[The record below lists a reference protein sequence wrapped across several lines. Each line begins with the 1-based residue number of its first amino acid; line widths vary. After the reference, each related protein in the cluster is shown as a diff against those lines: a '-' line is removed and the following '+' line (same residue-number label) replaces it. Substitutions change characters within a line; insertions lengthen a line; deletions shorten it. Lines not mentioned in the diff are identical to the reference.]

1 MTELEKAEEVWEAAL
16 RKWRGQYFKS
26 QKQQNK
32 AFEIL
37 AAARKV
43 WDAAKEKP
51 EAEAKFQAAHDRAE
65 KQLANN
71 RRIFYDR

>member
-1 MTELEKAEEVWEAAL
+1 VTELEKAEAVWEAAL
-16 RKWRGQYFKS
+16 SNWRSEYFKG

-43 WDAAKEKP
+43 WNAAKEKP
-51 EAEAKFQAAHDRAE
+51 E
-65 KQLANN
+65 
-71 RRIFYDR
+71 

>member
-1 MTELEKAEEVWEAAL
+1 MNELEKAEAVWEAAL
-16 RKWRGQYFKS
+16 SKWRIEYFKG
-26 QKQQNK
+26 QKQQNR

-51 EAEAKFQAAHDRAE
+51 ECGHPFCAQE
-65 KQLANN
+65 KPE
-71 RRIFYDR
+71 